1 MISRRI
7 MKYLRTNSGFTLI
20 EILIAMVILSVA
32 LLSMASTTVSVIKG
46 NQVSDRVTEA
56 VTLAQDTIEELRNK
70 NFYLG
75 TNGTLEAADNTATGD
90 DSVLG
95 TDDDPISHELKN
107 SNTGNDAFKPP
118 PSDSDESGI
127 ADAFESPDHA
137 YAIDA
142 DGNEDRTSIVDSPA
156 LTPSS
161 SYLRRAWVIK
171 DDATLNTK
179 TIIVVIGWNEAG
191 FNRYVSISTII
202 AGTRYS
208 GIPGTI

>member
-1 MISRRI
+1 
-7 MKYLRTNSGFTLI
+7 MKYLKLNTCSEQSESNGFTLI

-75 TNGTLEAADNTATGD
+75 TNGTLEAADNNDTGND
-90 DSVLG
+90 GTLG
-95 TDDDPISHELKN
+95 TSDDPISSELKN
-107 SNTGNDAFKPP
+107 SNPGNDNTTAAAALF
-118 PSDSDESGI
+118 
-127 ADAFESPDHA
+127 ASPDHA
-137 YAIDA
+137 YQLDA
-142 DGNEDRTSIVDSPA
+142 NGDDIRTTILDSPP
-156 LTPSS
+156 LSPSS

-171 DDATLNTK
+171 DNPTLNTK
-179 TIIVVIGWNEAG
+179 TVTVIVGWSEAG
-191 FNRYVSISTII
+191 FDRYVSISTII

-208 GIPGTI
+208 GMPGTI